1 MSPRVSRL
9 LQRRPLRRRVPPPL
23 PLPLRPHLRLHS
35 RRPPPL
41 LQQLH
46 QRPPP
51 PPPPPQLP
59 QRPPPHHKETRPP
72 PTPASPPT
80 AADLPPPAPPLRLHS
95 RRPLPLLQQLHQRPR
110 PLPLLQQLHQR
121 PRPHSKETRPP
132 QIPASPPTAAD
143 LWPLAP
149 GL

>member
-35 RRPPPL
+35 RRP
-41 LQQLH
+41 
-46 QRPPP
+46 
-51 PPPPPQLP
+51 
-59 QRPPPHHKETRPP
+59 
-72 PTPASPPT
+72 
-80 AADLPPPAPPLRLHS
+80 
-95 RRPLPLLQQLHQRPR
+95 LPLLQQLH
-110 PLPLLQQLHQR
+110 HR

-143 LWPLAP
+143 LWPLASDLRPLDGLWPLASGLSAINFCHGNQKFFRSVTAREP
-149 GL
+149 GTG

>member
-35 RRPPPL
+35 R
-41 LQQLH
+41 
-46 QRPPP
+46 
-51 PPPPPQLP
+51 
-59 QRPPPHHKETRPP
+59 
-72 PTPASPPT
+72 
-80 AADLPPPAPPLRLHS
+80 
-95 RRPLPLLQQLHQRPR
+95 R

-143 LWPLAP
+143 LWPLASDLRP
-149 GL
+149 LDGLWPLASGLWPLASRLLIFAMATRSSSEASRPANPEQGSGPSRISENGAGPLLRVREAMALTF